1 MASLVHS
8 FQVYCDD
15 SVNELIRNEI
25 MDLTPSSE
33 FVLRYTDEDD
43 YMQVLKEIFEPVD
56 KLFPESAIE
65 FLEEFFSEVSI
76 LFCTILY

>member
-1 MASLVHS
+1 MRS
-8 FQVYCDD
+8 FQEYCGD
-15 SVNELIRNEI
+15 SANELTRNEI

-33 FVLRYTDEDD
+33 FALRYTDEDD
-43 YMQVLKEIFEPVD
+43 YMQVLKETFEPVD
-56 KLFPESAIE
+56 KLFPENAIE